1 MSANPQQTPVEE
13 ITANINNISIENK
26 RSRLSKLT
34 NDQLGRALYHTYSI
48 TLTKQ
53 SSLTAAC
60 NGHLP
65 DLELILSIE
74 KNSVQSISDNH
85 LGEALYLMCCG

>member
-1 MSANPQQTPVEE
+1 MSANQQQTPVKD
-13 ITANINNISIENK
+13 ITANINDISIENK

-34 NDQLGRALYHTYSI
+34 NGQLGAALYHTYSI

-53 SSLTAAC
+53 SRTTAAW
-60 NGHLP
+60 NGDLP

-74 KNSVQSISDNH
+74 KNSVQSISDEH
-85 LGEALYLMCCG
+85 LGEALYQMYCG